1 MNLFETLF
9 RAAFALDDAT
19 AMDLREAQ
27 AELDR
32 RWNEGGGTQAEMDAL
47 CRVRGMLFR
56 ELNEAMEMA
65 EAA

>member
-32 RWNEGGGTQAEMDAL
+32 LWNEPKTQEEMDAL